1 VAVVALI
8 LAAGAVGLDNLA
20 AAIAIGMSG
29 VDARRR
35 IRIAVVFGLFEA
47 AMPLAGLVL
56 GRQVSGLIGGGTR
69 YYGGALLVAAGAW
82 AIVSALRLDSAQTEA
97 PDATSWGRLLV
108 TGFALSV
115 DNLVVG
121 FGLGAIAVPLIAA
134 AATFGV
140 VSVALSLAGLEI
152 GRRVGARLGEFSEV
166 VGGAVLVLVGILIAS
181 GVL

>member
-1 VAVVALI
+1 M

-35 IRIAVVFGLFEA
+35 TRIAVVFGLFEA
-47 AMPLAGLVL
+47 AMPVAGWAL
-56 GRQVSGLIGGGTR
+56 GHRVSSLIGGTTR

-82 AIVSALRLDSAQTEA
+82 AIVSALRLDTVQAETA
-97 PDATSWGRLLV
+97 DATGWGRLMV

-115 DNLVVG
+115 DNLIVG

-134 AATFGV
+134 IATFGV
-140 VSVALSLAGLEI
+140 VSIALSLAGLEI
-152 GRRVGARLGEFSEV
+152 GRRLGARVGESSEV
-166 VGGAVLVLVGILIAS
+166 VGGAVVVLVGILLAP

>member
-1 VAVVALI
+1 M

-35 IRIAVVFGLFEA
+35 LRIAVVFGLFEA
-47 AMPLAGLVL
+47 GMPVAGLVL
-56 GRQVSGLIGGGTR
+56 GRHVSGLIGGTTR

-82 AIVSALRLDSAQTEA
+82 AIVSALRLDTAHPEA
-97 PDATSWGRLLV
+97 VDATGWGRLMV

-115 DNLVVG
+115 DNLIVG

-134 AATFGV
+134 IATFGV
-140 VSVALSLAGLEI
+140 VSIALSFAGLEI
-152 GRRVGARLGEFSEV
+152 GRRVGARVGESSEV